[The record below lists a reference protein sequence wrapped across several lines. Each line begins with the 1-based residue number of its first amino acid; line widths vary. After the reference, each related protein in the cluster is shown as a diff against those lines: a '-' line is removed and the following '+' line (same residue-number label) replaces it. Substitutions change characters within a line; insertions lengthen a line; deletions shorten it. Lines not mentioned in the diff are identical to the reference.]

1 MKLLDGAITALKCFI
16 AISALVL
23 IVFISYFN
31 VKEYE
36 RVLIEMGV
44 SMAIAVYIGAAL
56 FGLIQS
62 QEVMP
67 VLLKRKHNDVREMIA
82 FAEKAGDKDTKSM
95 TQQLREEQEIRTK
108 QIRRAMLMA
117 FIFTIVDFVLCFFFL
132 FPPIRNLSAFLLTFS
147 PSFIDWWNVTKIV
160 GTVWLL
166 PLLVKMLVSESSE
179 LNISNAFAAVKE
191 RMQSQKEQEAK
202 AIAAMQE
209 SRSEKP
215 KEDKS
220 RQTPQPQSNFVVV
233 PYQPVSQE
241 NANGKTS
248 TTTA

>member
-1 MKLLDGAITALKCFI
+1 MKLLDGSITALKCFI

-44 SMAIAVYIGAAL
+44 SIAIAVYIGAAL

-95 TQQLREEQEIRTK
+95 AQQLREEQEIRTK

-179 LNISNAFAAVKE
+179 LNISNAFAALKE

-202 AIAAMQE
+202 AIQDAQP
-209 SRSEKP
+209 SKQ
-215 KEDKS
+215 
-220 RQTPQPQSNFVVV
+220 QTPSQQSPKQSQASPNFVVV
-233 PYQPVSQE
+233 PYQPVNQE
-241 NANGKTS
+241 NSNGKT
-248 TTTA
+248 TANA